1 MVRAVLRKGGGHVF
15 SFSGFVLDPDH
26 AELRRPDGSVIRL
39 RPKAFEL
46 LKLLVTNSHRV
57 FSKQD
62 LMEVVWPGIH
72 VGEDSLF
79 QCIREI
85 RTALGDSERQ
95 IIKLVSGR
103 GYLFALDVTNGQE
116 REKAAPQLPQT
127 GTQTSA
133 RPRRRFRAVVLA
145 SFGVLVVALFILL
158 GRSNLFQPSRPVLEV
173 LPVTDAA
180 GSPEGIAL
188 SRGITAE
195 LVNGLSRIEGI
206 DLVASEGSTTRATYR
221 VQADLSKTAQSFTIQ
236 ARLINVAS
244 GEIQTVAEISVDA
257 AQTDPQRLQ
266 SRLAAG
272 VGYALAVRINNLGEA
287 DSTHRTGGADIAIQQ
302 ALASINETTRERFAT
317 ARAILEKYRAAD
329 PENADLPVA
338 LADLHLRGVQM
349 GWYNP
354 DESAAAE
361 TDARALL
368 EDALRS
374 RPQSISVLGAY
385 CRFLTATNQFAESL
399 VACARALTLNPWDGA
414 ALYQIGLAEVQLG
427 RFDDGLQTFAEA
439 DRFDTPAVS
448 RWTWLLGAGW
458 ANLLLDRNA
467 EAIGL
472 LERSIAITPGSGRSY
487 MLLATAYRRLGREKE
502 AWEALLKGMALR
514 PDFTVRTLP
523 LSSRNASD
531 TYLVATQ
538 AILRTLVEIGLPTG
552 DPR

>member
-1 MVRAVLRKGGGHVF
+1 MFL
-15 SFSGFVLDPDH
+15 FSGFVLNPER
-26 AELRRPDGSVIRL
+26 AELRAPDGSVIRL

-46 LKLLVTNSHRV
+46 LKLFAANSHRV
-57 FSKQD
+57 LGKQD

-85 RTALGDSERQ
+85 RTALGDRERQ
-95 IIKLVSGR
+95 MIKLVSGR
-103 GYLFALDVTNGQE
+103 GYLFAVDVTNGQE
-116 REKAAPQLPQT
+116 REKAAPLPQA
-127 GTQTSA
+127 GKQFGA
-133 RPRRRFRAVVLA
+133 WPHWRPRAAVLA
-145 SFGVLVVALFILL
+145 SLGVLAVALLIVF
-158 GRSNLFQPSRPVLEV
+158 GRFYLFQPSRLVLEV
-173 LPVTDAA
+173 LPITDAA
-180 GSPEGIAL
+180 GGPEGIAL

-195 LVNGLSRIEGI
+195 LVSGLSKIEGI
-206 DLVASEGSTTRATYR
+206 DLVASERSNTRVTYQVR
-221 VQADLSKTAQSFTIQ
+221 ADLNKIGQSWTIQ
-236 ARLINVAS
+236 ARLTNVAS
-244 GEIQTVAEISVDA
+244 GEIQTVAEIAADA
-257 AQTDPQRLQ
+257 RETDPQRLQ

-272 VGYALAVRINNLGEA
+272 VGYALAVRMNDLGER
-287 DSTHRTGGADIAIQQ
+287 DSPQRAGGADIAIQQ
-302 ALASINETTRERFAT
+302 AVASINQTTRERFAT
-317 ARAILEKYRAAD
+317 AREILETYRAAD
-329 PENADLPVA
+329 PENIGLRVA
-338 LADLHLRGVQM
+338 LAGLHLRAVQM

-354 DESAAAE
+354 TEKAAAE

-374 RPQSISVLGAY
+374 RPQSIPVLGAY

-427 RFDDGLQTFAEA
+427 RFEDGLRTFTEA

-458 ANLLLDRNA
+458 ANLLLDRNV

-487 MLLATAYRRLGREKE
+487 MLLATAYRRLSRKKE

-538 AILRTLVEIGLPTG
+538 AILRTLVDVGLPTG

>member
-1 MVRAVLRKGGGHVF
+1 MFL
-15 SFSGFVLDPDH
+15 FSGFVLDPDR
-26 AELRRPDGSVIRL
+26 AELRAPDGSVTRL

-46 LKLLVTNSHRV
+46 LKLFVTNSHRV
-57 FSKQD
+57 LGKQD
-62 LMEVVWPGIH
+62 LMDVVWPGIH

-95 IIKLVSGR
+95 MIKLVSGR
-103 GYLFALDVTNGQE
+103 GYLFAVDVTHGQE
-116 REKAAPQLPQT
+116 RETALPLPQA
-127 GTQTSA
+127 GNQSGA
-133 RPRRRFRAVVLA
+133 RLRRRLRTVVLA
-145 SFGVLVVALFILL
+145 SLGVLVVALLILFN
-158 GRSNLFQPSRPVLEV
+158 RSYLFQQSRPVLEM
-173 LPVTDAA
+173 LPIADAS
-180 GSPEGIAL
+180 GSPEGVAL
-188 SRGITAE
+188 SRSTTAE
-195 LVNGLSRIEGI
+195 LVGGLSKIEGI
-206 DLVASEGSTTRATYR
+206 DLVASAGSNTRASYQ
-221 VQADLSKTAQSFTIQ
+221 VQADLRKTGLSWTIQ
-236 ARLINVAS
+236 ARLIDVAS

-257 AQTDPQRLQ
+257 GETDPQRLQ
-266 SRLAAG
+266 SRLTAG
-272 VGYALAVRINNLGEA
+272 VGYALAVRMNNLAER

-302 ALASINETTRERFAT
+302 AVASINQTTRERFAT
-317 ARAILEKYRAAD
+317 AREILETYRAAD
-329 PENADLPVA
+329 PGNVDLRVA
-338 LADLHLRGVQM
+338 LAGLHLRAVQM
-349 GWYNP
+349 GWYNAA
-354 DESAAAE
+354 ESAAAE

-368 EDALRS
+368 EDAFRS
-374 RPQSISVLGAY
+374 RPQSIAVLGAY
-385 CRFLTATNQFAESL
+385 CRLLTATNQFAESL

-427 RFDDGLQTFAEA
+427 RFEDGLRTFAEA

-487 MLLATAYRRLGREKE
+487 MLLATAYRRLGRKTE
-502 AWEALLKGMALR
+502 AWEAFLKGMALR

-523 LSSRNASD
+523 LSRRNASD

-538 AILRTLVEIGLPTG
+538 AVLRTLVEIGLPTG

>member
-1 MVRAVLRKGGGHVF
+1 MFL
-15 SFSGFVLDPDH
+15 FSGFVLDPDR
-26 AELRRPDGSVIRL
+26 AELRAPDGSVTRL

-46 LKLLVTNSHRV
+46 LKLFVANSHRV
-57 FSKQD
+57 LGKQD
-62 LMEVVWPGIH
+62 LMEAVWPGIH

-95 IIKLVSGR
+95 MIKLVSGR
-103 GYLFALDVTNGQE
+103 GYLFALEVTNGQGH
-116 REKAAPQLPQT
+116 EKAAPQLRQAGNQPST
-127 GTQTSA
+127 
-133 RPRRRFRAVVLA
+133 RPRRRLRAAMLA
-145 SFGVLVVALFILL
+145 SLGVLVVALLILFS
-158 GRSNLFQPSRPVLEV
+158 RSLLFQPSRPVLEV
-173 LPVTDAA
+173 LPITDAA
-180 GSPEGIAL
+180 GSPEGVAL
-188 SRGITAE
+188 SRNITAE
-195 LVNGLSRIEGI
+195 LIGGLSKIEGI
-206 DLVASEGSTTRATYR
+206 DLVVNEGSNTRATYR
-221 VQADLSKTAQSFTIQ
+221 VQADLSKTAQSWTIQ
-236 ARLINVAS
+236 ARLINVVS
-244 GEIQTVAEISVDA
+244 GEIQTVAEISVNA
-257 AQTDPQRLQ
+257 GETDPQRLQ

-272 VGYALAVRINNLGEA
+272 VGYALAVRMNNLA
-287 DSTHRTGGADIAIQQ
+287 QPDSTHRTGADIAIQQ
-302 ALASINETTRERFAT
+302 AVASINQTTRERFAT
-317 ARAILEKYRAAD
+317 AREILEKYRAAD
-329 PENADLPVA
+329 PENVDLRVA
-338 LADLHLRGVQM
+338 LVGLHLRAVQM
-349 GWYNP
+349 GWYSAA
-354 DESAAAE
+354 ESAAAE

-374 RPQSISVLGAY
+374 RPQSIPVLGAY

-399 VACARALTLNPWDGA
+399 VACARELTLNPWDGA

-427 RFDDGLQTFAEA
+427 RFEDGLRTFTEA

-487 MLLATAYRRLGREKE
+487 MLLATAYRRLGRKKE
-502 AWEALLKGMALR
+502 AWEAFLKGMALR

-531 TYLVATQ
+531 TYLTATQ

>member
-1 MVRAVLRKGGGHVF
+1 MFL
-15 SFSGFVLDPDH
+15 FSGFVLNPER
-26 AELRRPDGSVIRL
+26 AELRAPDGSMIRL

-46 LKLLVTNSHRV
+46 LKLFAANSHRV
-57 FSKQD
+57 LGKQD

-85 RTALGDSERQ
+85 RTALGDRERQ
-95 IIKLVSGR
+95 MIKLVSGR
-103 GYLFALDVTNGQE
+103 GYLFAVDVTNGQE
-116 REKAAPQLPQT
+116 REKAAPLPQA
-127 GTQTSA
+127 GKQFGA
-133 RPRRRFRAVVLA
+133 WPHWRLRAAVLA
-145 SFGVLVVALFILL
+145 SLGVLAVALLIVF
-158 GRSNLFQPSRPVLEV
+158 GRFYLFQPSRLVLEV
-173 LPVTDAA
+173 LPITDAA
-180 GSPEGIAL
+180 GGPEGIAL

-195 LVNGLSRIEGI
+195 LVSGLSKIEGI
-206 DLVASEGSTTRATYR
+206 DLVASERSNTHVTYQVR
-221 VQADLSKTAQSFTIQ
+221 ADLNKIGQSWTIQ
-236 ARLINVAS
+236 ARLTNVAS
-244 GEIQTVAEISVDA
+244 GEIQTVAEIAADA
-257 AQTDPQRLQ
+257 GETDPQRLQ

-272 VGYALAVRINNLGEA
+272 VGYALAVRMNDLGER
-287 DSTHRTGGADIAIQQ
+287 DSPQRAGGADIAIQQ
-302 ALASINETTRERFAT
+302 AVASINQTTRERFAT
-317 ARAILEKYRAAD
+317 AREILETYRAAD
-329 PENADLPVA
+329 PENIDLRVA
-338 LADLHLRGVQM
+338 LAGLHLRAVQM

-354 DESAAAE
+354 TEKAAAE

-374 RPQSISVLGAY
+374 RPQSIPVLGAY

-427 RFDDGLQTFAEA
+427 RFEDGLRTFTEA

-458 ANLLLDRNA
+458 ANLLLDRNV

-487 MLLATAYRRLGREKE
+487 MLLATAYRRLGRKKE

-538 AILRTLVEIGLPTG
+538 AILRTLVDVGLPTG